1 MKKLTTSILLA
12 LFSATLFT
20 PTHVEASWLSNTW
33 KKIEKSWNE
42 AGKQSSSTGTSGAS
56 TSAIRLPQ
64 RSEYPTSFRRGQV
77 VGEMLDV
84 HERTIAGIY
93 PNATYA
99 DIRQILGKPTEEKMP
114 GPIITRPED
123 AFMRY
128 GGITYYSV
136 YGQIDRAG
144 EIQVVNRDAATY
156 RGIAVGDTLEQVYQA
171 YGRPTYIFEDNA
183 WFYGIFKWST
193 DYIYGIK
200 FISDGE
206 RVTKIVIL

>member
-12 LFSATLFT
+12 LFSATIVT
-20 PTHVEASWLSNTW
+20 PTHVEASWLSKTW
-33 KKIEKSWNE
+33 KKVEKSWNE
-42 AGKQSSSTGTSGAS
+42 AGKQNGSAETSNTSVST
-56 TSAIRLPQ
+56 IRLPQ
-64 RSEYPTSFRRGQV
+64 RSDYPISYRSGQV

-128 GGITYYSV
+128 GGITYNSV

-144 EIQVVNRDAATY
+144 EIEVINRDAATY

-171 YGRPTYIFEDNA
+171 YGRPTYIFEGNA
-183 WFYGIFKWST
+183 WFYGTFKWST
-193 DYIYGIK
+193 DRIYGIK
-200 FISDGE
+200 FINDGE
-206 RVTKIVIL
+206 RVTKILIL